1 MAKRLRLAGH
11 RKTCLASSNRTSAPP
26 VADRRDEAT
35 DRHGRTLVDPYAWIR
50 DPNWQQVMREPY
62 VLRQDIRYYLEA
74 ENAYTDKALAPIT
87 KLREDLTAE
96 LKGRIKEDDSS
107 VPSPDGPWAYYR
119 RFVTGGQ
126 YPVLCRKPREAN
138 DMAGEQILLDGN
150 AEAEG
155 QKFFAIGGGAHTSDH
170 GLFAYAVDNNGSEY
184 CTIRVKQPENGNILP
199 DVLENAQ
206 GDMEWSEDGR
216 TLFYTVLD
224 DNHRPS
230 RIFRHQLGTAPDQD
244 ILVYEETD
252 PGYFLGINKTESGL
266 FILIDAH
273 DHADTSEVRL
283 IDAHNPEAPP
293 RLIAERRTGV
303 TYDVADHGDRLV
315 IRTNADGAVDFK
327 IAAAPLANPAPST
340 WRELVPHR
348 SGRLIRSMI
357 LFQDYLVRLE
367 RENALPRIVVRAL
380 ADDTEHE
387 ISFDEEAYELS
398 LIPGYEFATNN
409 LRFSYSSPTTP
420 QRVYDYDMATRE
432 RTLRKEQEIPSG
444 HDPSKYV
451 CRRVLAPSH
460 DGVKVPVTILHAKD
474 IPIDGTAR
482 LLLYGYGSYGYAMP
496 ARFSPHVFSLV
507 DRGMVYAIAHI
518 RGGTEGGYQWYLD
531 GKLKKKKNTFL
542 DFIGAAEHLIAQKYT
557 SAGNIVAQGR
567 SAGGM
572 LMGAVAN
579 MRPDLFGGIL
589 GEVPF
594 VDVIN
599 TMCDETLPLTPPEW
613 VEWGNPILDAD
624 AFHDMAA
631 YCPYTNI
638 SDRPY
643 PNVLST
649 GGLTDPR
656 VTYWEP
662 AKWAAKLRYH
672 NTGPNQIL
680 LWINMDAGHGGAS
693 GRFDRLA
700 EIALSYGFALMVTG
714 KAGP

>member
-1 MAKRLRLAGH
+1 M
-11 RKTCLASSNRTSAPP
+11 
-26 VADRRDEAT
+26 ADRRDEAVE
-35 DRHGRTLVDPYAWIR
+35 RHGRTLVDPYAWIR
-50 DPNWQQVMREPY
+50 DPNWQQVMREPE
-62 VLRQDIRYYLEA
+62 VLRQDIRDYLEA
-74 ENAYTDKALAPIT
+74 ENAYMEEALAPIA
-87 KLREDLTAE
+87 KLRVDLTAE
-96 LKGRIKEDDSS
+96 LKARIKEDDSS
-107 VPSPDGPWAYYR
+107 VPSPDGRWAYYR

-126 YPVLCRKPREAN
+126 YPVLCRKPRDAEDA
-138 DMAGEQILLDGN
+138 AGEQILLDGN
-150 AEAEG
+150 AEAKG
-155 QKFFAIGGGAHTSDH
+155 QKFFSIGGGAHTSDH
-170 GLFAYAVDNNGSEY
+170 SLFAYAVDNNGSEY
-184 CTIRVKQPENGNILP
+184 CTIRVKKPEGGEILP

-206 GDMEWSEDGR
+206 GDMEWSQDGQ

-230 RIFRHQLGTAPDQD
+230 RVFRHRIGTAPDKD
-244 ILVYEETD
+244 ELIYEEAD
-252 PGYFLGINKTESGL
+252 PGYFLGIGKTESGR

-283 IDAHNPEAPP
+283 IDAHKPDQPP
-293 RLIAERRTGV
+293 RLIAERQTGV
-303 TYDVADHGDRLV
+303 TCDVGDHGDRLV

-327 IAAAPLANPAPST
+327 IAAAPLANPAPKN
-340 WRELVPHR
+340 WRDVVPHK
-348 SGRLIRSMI
+348 SGCLIRSMI
-357 LFQDYLVRLE
+357 LFQDYMVRLE
-367 RENALPRIVVRAL
+367 RENALPRIVVRSL
-380 ADDTEHE
+380 SNDEEHE
-387 ISFDEEAYELS
+387 ISFEEEAFELS
-398 LIPGYEFATNN
+398 LMPGYEFATTS

-420 QRVYDYDMATRE
+420 QRVYDYDMTTHE
-432 RTLRKEQEIPSG
+432 RVLRKEQEIPSG
-444 HDPSKYV
+444 HDPERYI
-451 CRRVLAPSH
+451 CRRILAPSH
-460 DGVKVPVTILHAKD
+460 DGVGVPVTILHAKD
-474 IPIDGTAR
+474 TPIDGTAPM
-482 LLLYGYGSYGYAMP
+482 LLYGYGSYGFAMP
-496 ARFSPHVFSLV
+496 AGFSPHVFSLV
-507 DRGMVYAIAHI
+507 DRGMVYVIAHI

-557 SAGNIVAQGR
+557 TAGNIVAQGR

-579 MRPDLFGGIL
+579 MRPDLFRGIL

-613 VEWGNPILDAD
+613 VEWGNPITDAD
-624 AFHDMAA
+624 AFHYMAS

-638 SDRPY
+638 SDQAY

-662 AKWAAKLRYH
+662 AKWAAKLRHH
-672 NTGPNQIL
+672 NTGDNQIL

-714 KAGP
+714 QAGQ

>member
-1 MAKRLRLAGH
+1 MATRSRWAGH
-11 RKTCLASSNRTSAPP
+11 RKTCLASSSKNPTPP
-26 VADRRDEAT
+26 VADRRDDAT
-35 DRHGRTLVDPYAWIR
+35 ERHGRRLVDPYAWIR
-50 DPNWQQVMREPY
+50 DPNWQQVMREPE
-62 VLRQDIRYYLEA
+62 VLRQDIRDYLEA
-74 ENAYTDKALAPIT
+74 ENAYTDEALAPIA

-96 LKGRIKEDDSS
+96 LKARIKEDDSS

-126 YPVLCRKPREAN
+126 YPVLCRKPRDA
-138 DMAGEQILLDGN
+138 DDAAGEQVLLDGN

-155 QKFFAIGGGAHTSDH
+155 EKFFAIGGGAHTSDH

-184 CTIRVKQPENGNILP
+184 CTIRVKQPDSDQILP
-199 DVLENAQ
+199 DILENAQ
-206 GDMEWSEDGR
+206 GDMEWSQDGKM
-216 TLFYTVLD
+216 LFYTVLD

-230 RIFRHQLGTAPDQD
+230 KVFRHQLGTAPDQD
-244 ILVYEETD
+244 ALIYEETD
-252 PGYFLGINKTESGL
+252 PGYFLGIGKTESGR

-283 IDAHNPEAPP
+283 IDAHNPDQEP
-293 RLIAERRTGV
+293 RLIAKRETGV
-303 TYDVADHGDRLV
+303 TYDVSDHGDRLV

-340 WRELVPHR
+340 WRDVVPHKP
-348 SGRLIRSMI
+348 GRLIRSMI

-367 RENALPRIVVRAL
+367 RENALPRIVIRSL
-380 ADDTEHE
+380 ADDTEHA
-387 ISFDEEAYELS
+387 ISFEEEAYELS
-398 LIPGYEFATNN
+398 LMPGYEFATNN

-420 QRVYDYDMATRE
+420 QRIYDYDMAMRE
-432 RTLRKEQEIPSG
+432 RVLRKEQEIPSG
-444 HDPSKYV
+444 HNPDDYV
-451 CRRVLAPSH
+451 CHRVLAPSH
-460 DGVKVPVTILHAKD
+460 DGVKVPVTILHARD
-474 IPIDGTAR
+474 TPIDGSAP

-496 ARFSPHVFSLV
+496 AGFSPHVFSLV
-507 DRGMVYAIAHI
+507 DLGFVYAIAHI

-542 DFIGAAEHLIAQKYT
+542 DFIGAAEYLIAQKYT
-557 SAGNIVAQGR
+557 SVGHIVAQGR

-579 MRPDLFGGIL
+579 MRPDLFRGIL

-613 VEWGNPILDAD
+613 VEWGNPITDED
-624 AFHDMAA
+624 AFHDMAS

-662 AKWAAKLRYH
+662 AKWAAKLRHH
-672 NTGPNQIL
+672 NTGPSQIL

-714 KAGP
+714 KAD

>member
-1 MAKRLRLAGH
+1 
-11 RKTCLASSNRTSAPP
+11 LASSSKKTAPP
-26 VADRRDEAT
+26 VADRRDEAVE
-35 DRHGRTLVDPYAWIR
+35 RHGRTLVDPYAWIR
-50 DPNWQQVMREPY
+50 DPNWQQVMREPD
-62 VLRQDIRYYLEA
+62 VLRQDIRDYLEA
-74 ENAYTDKALAPIT
+74 ENTYTDEALAPIS
-87 KLREDLTAE
+87 KLREELTAE
-96 LKGRIKEDDSS
+96 LKARIKEDDSS

-126 YPVLCRKPREAN
+126 YPVLCRKPREAEN
-138 DMAGEQILLDGN
+138 SDGEQVLLDGN

-155 QKFFAIGGGAHTSDH
+155 QKFFAIGGGAHTSNH
-170 GLFAYAVDNNGSEY
+170 SLFAYAVDNNGSEY
-184 CTIRVKQPENGNILP
+184 CTIRVKRPEGGHILS
-199 DVLENAQ
+199 DTLENAQ
-206 GDMEWSEDGR
+206 GDMEWSEDGKS
-216 TLFYTVLD
+216 LFYTVLD

-230 RIFRHQLGTAPDQD
+230 RIFRHRLGTAPEKDEM
-244 ILVYEETD
+244 VYEETD
-252 PGYFLGINKTESGL
+252 PGYFLGIGKTESGR

-283 IDAHNPEAPP
+283 IDAHDPDKKP
-293 RLIAERRTGV
+293 RLIAPRQTGV
-303 TYDVADHGDRLV
+303 TYDVGDHGDRLV

-327 IAAAPLANPAPST
+327 IAAAPLANPAPSS
-340 WRELVPHR
+340 WRDVIPHR
-348 SGRLIRSMI
+348 PGCLIRSMI

-367 RENALPRIVVRAL
+367 RQNALPRIVIRSL
-380 ADDTEHE
+380 ADDQEHE
-387 ISFDEEAYELS
+387 ISFEEEAYELS
-398 LIPGYEFATNN
+398 LMPGYEFETNN

-432 RTLRKEQEIPSG
+432 RVLRKEQEIPSG
-444 HDPSKYV
+444 HDPERYQ
-451 CRRVLAPSH
+451 CRRVLAASH
-460 DGVKVPVTILHAKD
+460 DGVNVPVTILHAKNT
-474 IPIDGTAR
+474 PIDGTAP

-496 ARFSPHVFSLV
+496 AGFSPHVFSLV
-507 DRGMVYAIAHI
+507 DRGFVYAIAHI

-531 GKLKKKKNTFL
+531 GKLSKKKNTFL
-542 DFIGAAEHLIAQKYT
+542 DFIGAAEYLIAQKYT

-579 MRPDLFGGIL
+579 MRPDLFRGIL

-613 VEWGNPILDAD
+613 VEWGNPITDAD
-624 AFHDMAA
+624 AFHDMAS

-638 SDRPY
+638 HDQPY

-662 AKWAAKLRYH
+662 AKWVAKLRHH

-680 LWINMDAGHGGAS
+680 LWIIMDAGHGGAS
-693 GRFDRLA
+693 GRFDRLG

-714 KAGP
+714 KAAP

>member
-1 MAKRLRLAGH
+1 MANRLRLAGH

-50 DPNWQQVMREPY
+50 DPNWQQVMREPD
-62 VLRQDIRYYLEA
+62 VLRQDILDYLEA
-74 ENAYTDKALAPIT
+74 ENAYTDKALAPIAQ
-87 KLREDLTAE
+87 LREDLTAE

-184 CTIRVKQPENGNILP
+184 CTIRIKQPENGNILP

-206 GDMEWSEDGR
+206 GDMEWSEDGK

-244 ILVYEETD
+244 ILIYEETD
-252 PGYFLGINKTESGL
+252 PGYFLGIYKTESGR

-303 TYDVADHGDRLV
+303 TYNVADHGDRLV

-348 SGRLIRSMI
+348 SGHLIRSMI
-357 LFQDYLVRLE
+357 LFQYYLVRLE

-387 ISFDEEAYELS
+387 ISFDEEAYELY
-398 LIPGYEFATNN
+398 LVPGYEFATNN

-432 RTLRKEQEIPSG
+432 RTLRKKQEIPSG

-474 IPIDGTAR
+474 TPIDGTAP

-496 ARFSPHVFSLV
+496 AGFSPHVFSLV

-624 AFHDMAA
+624 AFHDMAS

-662 AKWAAKLRYH
+662 AKWAAKLRHH

-714 KAGP
+714 KVGP

>member
-1 MAKRLRLAGH
+1 MFLSRG
-11 RKTCLASSNRTSAPP
+11 CLA
-26 VADRRDEAT
+26 
-35 DRHGRTLVDPYAWIR
+35 
-50 DPNWQQVMREPY
+50 
-62 VLRQDIRYYLEA
+62 
-74 ENAYTDKALAPIT
+74 
-87 KLREDLTAE
+87 
-96 LKGRIKEDDSS
+96 
-107 VPSPDGPWAYYR
+107 
-119 RFVTGGQ
+119 
-126 YPVLCRKPREAN
+126 
-138 DMAGEQILLDGN
+138 LD
-150 AEAEG
+150 
-155 QKFFAIGGGAHTSDH
+155 
-170 GLFAYAVDNNGSEY
+170 
-184 CTIRVKQPENGNILP
+184 
-199 DVLENAQ
+199 
-206 GDMEWSEDGR
+206 
-216 TLFYTVLD
+216 
-224 DNHRPS
+224 
-230 RIFRHQLGTAPDQD
+230 QLGTAPDQD

-252 PGYFLGINKTESGL
+252 PGYFLGIDKTESGR

-303 TYDVADHGDRLV
+303 TYDVADHGDQLV

-348 SGRLIRSMI
+348 SGHLIRSMI
-357 LFQDYLVRLE
+357 LFQYYLVRLE

-387 ISFDEEAYELS
+387 ISFDEEAYELY
-398 LIPGYEFATNN
+398 LVPGYEFATNN

-420 QRVYDYDMATRE
+420 QLVFDYDMATRE
-432 RTLRKEQEIPSG
+432 RTLRKKQEIPSG

-451 CRRVLAPSH
+451 CRRVLASSH

-474 IPIDGTAR
+474 TPIDGTAP

-496 ARFSPHVFSLV
+496 AGYSPHVFSLV

-579 MRPDLFGGIL
+579 MRPDLFCGIL

-624 AFHDMAA
+624 AFHHMAS

-662 AKWAAKLRYH
+662 AKWAAKLRHH

-700 EIALSYGFALMVTG
+700 EIAMSYGFALMVTG
-714 KAGP
+714 KVGP

>member
-1 MAKRLRLAGH
+1 MAGH

-50 DPNWQQVMREPY
+50 DPNWQQVMREPD
-62 VLRQDIRYYLEA
+62 VLRQDILDYLEA
-74 ENAYTDKALAPIT
+74 ENAYTDKALAPIAQ
-87 KLREDLTAE
+87 LREDLTAE

-138 DMAGEQILLDGN
+138 GMAGEQILLDGN

-184 CTIRVKQPENGNILP
+184 CTIRIKQPENGNILP

-206 GDMEWSEDGR
+206 GDMEWSEDGK

-244 ILVYEETD
+244 ILIYEETD
-252 PGYFLGINKTESGL
+252 PGYFLGIYKTESGR

-303 TYDVADHGDRLV
+303 TYNVADHGDRLV

-348 SGRLIRSMI
+348 SGHLIRSMI
-357 LFQDYLVRLE
+357 LFQYYLVRLE

-387 ISFDEEAYELS
+387 ISFDEEAYELY
-398 LIPGYEFATNN
+398 LVPGYEFATNN

-474 IPIDGTAR
+474 TPIDGTAP

-496 ARFSPHVFSLV
+496 AGFSPHVFSLV

-542 DFIGAAEHLIAQKYT
+542 DFIGAAKHLIAQKYT

-572 LMGAVAN
+572 LMGAMAN

-624 AFHDMAA
+624 AFHDMAS

-662 AKWAAKLRYH
+662 AKWAAKLRHH

-714 KAGP
+714 KVGP